1 MKLLCLSQDEAFGR
15 QVNAVADRLHWNLV
29 MIQDRNI
36 LSQALRQFNP
46 DMLLVDIA
54 LPDSKSWWI
63 EQDWS
68 DKKPTL
74 LFDSEIKEDFLVQ
87 ALESGADDCLQ
98 KLPSVE
104 LLAAKL
110 KALLR
115 RQAPQVGRKYTAEL
129 DLIIDS
135 ERYSVEVRGKS
146 VSLTMTEFRILREL
160 VFAEGRVVSRVEL
173 QAKVF
178 GQTESLNRSL
188 DVHVCAL
195 RKKFKPFGVEIG
207 SVRGVGY
214 RVSPCRN

>member
-1 MKLLCLSQDEAFGR
+1 MKLLCLSQDDVFGK

-29 MIQDRNI
+29 MIQDRDI
-36 LSQALRQFNP
+36 LSQAVRQFNP
-46 DMLLVDIA
+46 DLLLLDVGA
-54 LPDSKSWWI
+54 PEGKTWWAQ
-63 EQDWS
+63 QDWT

-74 LFDSEIKEDFLVQ
+74 LFDSEIREDFVVQ

-98 KLPSVE
+98 KPPSVD

-115 RQAPQVGRKYTAEL
+115 RQGPPVGRRYAPQL
-129 DLIIDS
+129 DLVIDS
-135 ERYSVEVRGKS
+135 ERYLVEVRGKS
-146 VSLTMTEFRILREL
+146 LNLTMTEFRILREL
-160 VFAEGRVVSRVEL
+160 VFADGRVVSRVEL
-173 QAKVF
+173 QTKVF
-178 GQTESLNRSL
+178 GQSELLNRSL

-195 RKKFKPFGVEIG
+195 RKKFKPHGVEIG